1 MAAAAASSSLQARQ
15 MTNHMQG
22 LLLIQ
27 YLLAVVSGEMHHTEL
42 QMGKAFIVIQAVL
55 ALAAGS
61 EVPSSLICQASTTWL
76 SMFPGPA
83 GMNVSVHN
91 ELHGFQLQG
100 LHRVFS
106 TLKSSDK
113 WSEW

>member
-61 EVPSSLICQASTTWL
+61 EVPSSPD
-76 SMFPGPA
+76 MPGKHDMA
-83 GMNVSVHN
+83 VNVSRASWN
-91 ELHGFQLQG
+91 ERISPQ
-100 LHRVFS
+100 
-106 TLKSSDK
+106 
-113 WSEW
+113 